1 MLLLA
6 VVNDIVT
13 RREIEDLQKAAA
25 GATRYLEA
33 SLQNAE
39 VAQTLGMTDA
49 LVARW
54 RRKNAEVTALQ
65 QPTAAR
71 TVAMAALTRTVR
83 QAVQV
88 LMLALGAWL
97 VISGEASAGVMIATT
112 TLLGRALAP
121 VEQVVGSWRILAE
134 GRAAFRRLGELLRS
148 ADAEPQRMALPAPS
162 GRLLAHNLLFRAPQG
177 ERMLLAGV
185 SLQLEAGESLA
196 IIGASGAGKSTL
208 VRVLSGVWKPSAG
221 TVRLD
226 QADLAQ
232 WPRDELGPWLGY
244 VPQDVELF
252 PGTVAENI
260 ARLGEVDAEQVVRAA
275 KRAQAHELILALPEG
290 YDTVV
295 DAHSAVISPG
305 QRQRI
310 ALARALYGD
319 PKLVILD
326 EPNSNLDGAGE
337 AALAEALKALRGQVT
352 VVVVTHRST
361 LIQHVDKVLVLDAA
375 RPSITGRPPKSC
387 ARCSRRPRRRR
398 WRAGRDDAG
407 ARGPCARARQR
418 GARGEGLVSAAV
430 LPSVAAD
437 APLAQQLADARRLA
451 RRGALVLAVGVL
463 PVAAWLAM
471 APLSTAVVA
480 SSFVKVDL
488 DRRVVQHAEGGT
500 VREVK
505 VRDGQ
510 HVEQGEA
517 LLVLDDVAVDAD
529 MNRLDYRVAVE
540 RASLARLEAEQ
551 LSAAALRFP
560 DDVVAAAGSDPR
572 VAEQLVKER
581 ALFGA
586 RRDALVGQSALL
598 RAQQAKV
605 AQEAGAL
612 RAQIAQA
619 SESLRHQKDE
629 LETNRRLL
637 NDGFISTTRISQLE
651 ATVADYGVKLEEKR
665 SELARAEQKMLD
677 ADLRIKSLEGDYRQ
691 QASDQL
697 KVSAA
702 KLAELQQE
710 RRKTSTRHAGR

>member
-1 MLLLA
+1 
-6 VVNDIVT
+6 
-13 RREIEDLQKAAA
+13 
-25 GATRYLEA
+25 
-33 SLQNAE
+33 
-39 VAQTLGMTDA
+39 
-49 LVARW
+49 
-54 RRKNAEVTALQ
+54 
-65 QPTAAR
+65 
-71 TVAMAALTRTVR
+71 MAALTCTVR

-134 GRAAFRRLGELLRS
+134 GRAAFRRLGDLLRS
-148 ADAEPQRMALPAPS
+148 ADAEPQRMALPAPT

-295 DAHSAVISPG
+295 DVHSAVISPG

-352 VVVVTHRST
+352 VVVVSHRST
-361 LIQHVDKVLVLDAA
+361 LIQHVDKVLVLDAGKA
-375 RPSITGRPPKSC
+375 QHYGPT
-387 ARCSRRPRRRR
+387 AEVM
-398 WRAGRDDAG
+398 RALQQKASAPGSG
-407 ARGPCARARQR
+407 AR
-418 GARGEGLVSAAV
+418 S
-430 LPSVAAD
+430 
-437 APLAQQLADARRLA
+437 
-451 RRGALVLAVGVL
+451 
-463 PVAAWLAM
+463 
-471 APLSTAVVA
+471 
-480 SSFVKVDL
+480 
-488 DRRVVQHAEGGT
+488 
-500 VREVK
+500 
-505 VRDGQ
+505 
-510 HVEQGEA
+510 
-517 LLVLDDVAVDAD
+517 
-529 MNRLDYRVAVE
+529 
-540 RASLARLEAEQ
+540 
-551 LSAAALRFP
+551 
-560 DDVVAAAGSDPR
+560 
-572 VAEQLVKER
+572 
-581 ALFGA
+581 
-586 RRDALVGQSALL
+586 
-598 RAQQAKV
+598 
-605 AQEAGAL
+605 
-612 RAQIAQA
+612 
-619 SESLRHQKDE
+619 
-629 LETNRRLL
+629 
-637 NDGFISTTRISQLE
+637 
-651 ATVADYGVKLEEKR
+651 
-665 SELARAEQKMLD
+665 
-677 ADLRIKSLEGDYRQ
+677 
-691 QASDQL
+691 
-697 KVSAA
+697 
-702 KLAELQQE
+702 
-710 RRKTSTRHAGR
+710 